1 MFDWVVSYSLHVAV
15 YSAWPWESSLRQAVG
30 EFTATESS
38 VSRAPRRGLGKLL
51 PFAVS
56 ILYHNGL
63 VLTPT
68 KELAFHVRSS

>member
-1 MFDWVVSYSLHVAV
+1 
-15 YSAWPWESSLRQAVG
+15 VG